1 MKTEGQRVGARPEK
15 TTVVDLNVCV
25 IGVGFQL
32 QLGEHIFVLTP
43 ACGHSGPH
51 GISMPLRALFLS
63 PDQCS
68 HGSFS
73 IPCLCALMRALLAW
87 HSFCPLVSILCLCA
101 RMWALLAWR
110 SFWPLV
116 LPLWVPVRP
125 LFLSPGRCSFG
136 SFLYFAFRSPVSP
149 TCMACP
155 FSSTGLD
162 HCFHCPLSEC
172 DAELAR

>member
-1 MKTEGQRVGARPEK
+1 MFASCSDSPGHSQQFPTTLILRGRGHRLVFPTLAIFLSP
-15 TTVVDLNVCV
+15 TVVDLNFCV

-43 ACGHSGPH
+43 ALGHSGPH
-51 GISMPLRALFLS
+51 GISMPLRPLFLS

-73 IPCLCALMRALLAW
+73 LPCLCALMRALLAW
-87 HSFCPLVSILCLCA
+87 HSFCPLVSILCLYA

-125 LFLSPGRCSFG
+125 LLRVVARLVLFYTLP
-136 SFLYFAFRSPVSP
+136 FAR
-149 TCMACP
+149 
-155 FSSTGLD
+155 L
-162 HCFHCPLSEC
+162 
-172 DAELAR
+172 